1 MRGLQRPVITRPGRQ
16 KARWS
21 RVHGWT
27 RPPRRGKHR
36 LDRQPGAG
44 HYLDPDDRAFSSILK
59 AKTAILGSVLN
70 AQVRVDD
77 RRFAGATSA
86 HDIEMEKIISERLEV
101 AKRQIERMR

>member
-1 MRGLQRPVITRPGRQ
+1 MRGLRRPAITRPGRR

-21 RVHGWT
+21 LVHGWT
-27 RPPRRGKHR
+27 RPPRRGKHH

-59 AKTAILGSVLN
+59 AKTTILGSVLN
-70 AQVRVDD
+70 VQVRVDD

-86 HDIEMEKIISERLEV
+86 HDIEMENIISERLEA